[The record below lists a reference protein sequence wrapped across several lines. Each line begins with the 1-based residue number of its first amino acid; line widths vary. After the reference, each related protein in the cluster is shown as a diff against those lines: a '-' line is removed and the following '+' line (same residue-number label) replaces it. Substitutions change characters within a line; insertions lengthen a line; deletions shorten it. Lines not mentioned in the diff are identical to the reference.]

1 MDTGRVAAVGTER
14 GTGGVFFGGVDVET
28 RRVGAERTGVVSL
41 VGVEGTGTEGM
52 ETSFFEG
59 VVAAGTGIAVFVGVE
74 ITELFE
80 GDEGTA
86 CSGTVIATGFLGS
99 GIDSEGVEVPRGTGE
114 ETIGVWIFDT

>member
-59 VVAAGTGIAVFVGVE
+59 VVAAGTGIAVLL
-74 ITELFE
+74 ELK
-80 GDEGTA
+80 
-86 CSGTVIATGFLGS
+86 
-99 GIDSEGVEVPRGTGE
+99 
-114 ETIGVWIFDT
+114 

>member
-52 ETSFFEG
+52 ETSFLR
-59 VVAAGTGIAVFVGVE
+59 GIYE
-74 ITELFE
+74 SEQT
-80 GDEGTA
+80 D
-86 CSGTVIATGFLGS
+86 GF
-99 GIDSEGVEVPRGTGE
+99 
-114 ETIGVWIFDT
+114 